1 MASANLEFVRSIYVA
16 WERGDFSSAEWMDP
30 DIEWVIPDG
39 PAPDRWEGP
48 AEMAHAMGDVLSAWE
63 DFHFVAEEYRELD
76 NERILV
82 LDRNS
87 GRGKTSGLEIG
98 QTRAEGAQLFH
109 IRGGKVIRLLSYWD
123 RERALTDLGLT
134 SEAGSVRS

>member
-1 MASANLEFVRSIYVA
+1 
-16 WERGDFSSAEWMDP
+16 MDP

-39 PAPDRWEGP
+39 PAPGRWKGP

-109 IRGGKVIRLLSYWD
+109 VRGGKVIRLLSYWD
-123 RERALTDLGLT
+123 RERALADLGLA
-134 SEAGSVRS
+134 SEAGSARS